1 MIRVDSKKSLQ
12 TKISEQTV
20 FLQKMAIFNSDF
32 NDTLNLIVE
41 MNEELQNSSSD
52 LNRMNDIA
60 RNLER
65 TNEILR
71 KQLKEKKRIG

>member
-1 MIRVDSKKSLQ
+1 
-12 TKISEQTV
+12 
-20 FLQKMAIFNSDF
+20 
-32 NDTLNLIVE
+32 

>member
-32 NDTLNLIVE
+32 NDTLSLITE
-41 MNEELQNSSSD
+41 MNEELKNSSSD
-52 LNRMNDIA
+52 LNKMNDIA
-60 RNLER
+60 RNLEHI
-65 TNEILR
+65 NEILR
-71 KQLKEKKRIG
+71 KQLKERKRIG

>member
-1 MIRVDSKKSLQ
+1 MIKIDANKSLQ
-12 TKISEQTV
+12 TKIYEQTV

-60 RNLER
+60 RTLER